1 MKWKKPLM
9 IVSTVLLVLCLL
21 AAGIYLFG
29 GWKITVTPRGDQNMQ
44 VGYGETYTDP
54 GADAV
59 LTGLHFIKVNVP
71 VQAEGDTIETDAL
84 ETHTVHYSADVLG
97 IHGEADRT
105 VDVVDDTPPEITLTT
120 DPDAYTLPGHPY
132 EEEGYTATD
141 NYDGDLTDKIT
152 SEEKDG
158 VVYYS
163 VTDSSGNTATA
174 QRTIVYDDRTAP
186 VITLE
191 GDNPLTV
198 EKGAEVQDPGYTA
211 IDDCDGDITDQ
222 VTVTQTED
230 AIDYTSTD
238 AHGNTAT
245 AQRTLVYVDT
255 TPPVITLSGNSE
267 MTIQSGDNFSDPGY
281 TAQDAGDGDVTASV
295 TTSGT
300 VDPGAPGDYT
310 ITYSVTDSA
319 GNTGT
324 AQRLVHVKKPV
335 DPGNKVVYLTF
346 DDGPGPY
353 TQQLLDVLAK
363 YNVKATFFVTNSNSK
378 YQDMIAKE
386 YAAGHAIGIHT
397 YCHDYN
403 KIYASEEAYFED
415 LEAMQDVIV
424 AQTGKETSL
433 LRFPGGSSNTV
444 SNITPGL
451 MTTLTQEVQNRGYQY
466 FDWNISSGDAGETT
480 DTDQVAE
487 NVIAGIK
494 KHNVS
499 VVLQHDIKSF
509 SVDAVEKIIQWGLD
523 NGYTFLPLNYDSPP
537 AHHHINN

>member
-1 MKWKKPLM
+1 MNWKKPLM

-44 VGYGETYTDP
+44 VGYGETYTDS

-84 ETHTVHYSADVLG
+84 EAHTVHYSADVLG
-97 IHGEADRT
+97 FHGEADRT

-141 NYDGDLTDKIT
+141 NYDGDLTDQVT

-163 VTDSSGNTATA
+163 VTDSYGNTATA
-174 QRTIVYDDRTAP
+174 QRA
-186 VITLE
+186 
-191 GDNPLTV
+191 
-198 EKGAEVQDPGYTA
+198 
-211 IDDCDGDITDQ
+211 
-222 VTVTQTED
+222 
-230 AIDYTSTD
+230 
-238 AHGNTAT
+238 
-245 AQRTLVYVDT
+245 LVYVDT

-300 VDPGAPGDYT
+300 VDSGAPGDYT

-466 FDWNISSGDAGETT
+466 FDWNVSSGDAGETT

>member
-1 MKWKKPLM
+1 M
-9 IVSTVLLVLCLL
+9 
-21 AAGIYLFG
+21 
-29 GWKITVTPRGDQNMQ
+29 
-44 VGYGETYTDP
+44 
-54 GADAV
+54 
-59 LTGLHFIKVNVP
+59 
-71 VQAEGDTIETDAL
+71 
-84 ETHTVHYSADVLG
+84 
-97 IHGEADRT
+97 
-105 VDVVDDTPPEITLTT
+105 
-120 DPDAYTLPGHPY
+120 
-132 EEEGYTATD
+132 
-141 NYDGDLTDKIT
+141 
-152 SEEKDG
+152 
-158 VVYYS
+158 
-163 VTDSSGNTATA
+163 
-174 QRTIVYDDRTAP
+174 
-186 VITLE
+186 
-191 GDNPLTV
+191 
-198 EKGAEVQDPGYTA
+198 
-211 IDDCDGDITDQ
+211 
-222 VTVTQTED
+222 
-230 AIDYTSTD
+230 
-238 AHGNTAT
+238 
-245 AQRTLVYVDT
+245 
-255 TPPVITLSGNSE
+255 
-267 MTIQSGDNFSDPGY
+267 
-281 TAQDAGDGDVTASV
+281 
-295 TTSGT
+295 
-300 VDPGAPGDYT
+300 
-310 ITYSVTDSA
+310 
-319 GNTGT
+319 
-324 AQRLVHVKKPV
+324 HVKKPV

-466 FDWNISSGDAGETT
+466 FDWNVSSGDAGETT

-487 NVIAGIK
+487 NVIAGIQ

-499 VVLQHDIKSF
+499 VVLQHDIKAF
-509 SVDAVEKIIQWGLD
+509 SVDAVEKIIQWGLN